1 MEAERT
7 GRRAITVFADYVCP
21 FSYLSFLGLEAV
33 AEELGATVD
42 WRAFELRPAPA
53 PMLDAFA
60 DAEWQIVQELAAE
73 AGVELKRPVLR
84 PRTRKAHEA
93 TKFGATVGKEAVL
106 RRAIFDAHFLDGRDI
121 GRIDVLTE
129 IGAAAGIEKMA
140 LRVALD
146 VDVHAEEVLA
156 DAEQARQAEV
166 EGTPAFVAGSDLR
179 VGYLSANHLREW
191 LKD

>member
-1 MEAERT
+1 MEAERS
-7 GRRAITVFADYVCP
+7 GQRAITAFADYVCP

-33 AEELGATVD
+33 AEELAVTVH

-53 PMLDAFA
+53 PMLDPFS

-73 AGVELKRPVLR
+73 AGIGLKRPVLR

-93 TKFGATVGKEAVL
+93 TKFGATVGKEAEL
-106 RRAIFDAHFLDGRDI
+106 RRAIFEAHFLAGRDI

-129 IGAAAGIEKMA
+129 IGAAAGIEKLA

-146 VDVHAEEVLA
+146 VDVHTEDVLA
-156 DAEQARQAEV
+156 DEEQARQFEI
-166 EGTPAFVAGSDLR
+166 EGTPAFVAGGDTR
-179 VGYLSANHLREW
+179 IGYLSANHLREW

>member
-1 MEAERT
+1 MEAEH
-7 GRRAITVFADYVCP
+7 GGQRAITVFADYVCP
-21 FSYLSFLGLEAV
+21 FSYLSLLGLETV
-33 AEELGATVD
+33 AQELVVRVQ

-53 PMLDAFA
+53 PMLEPFA
-60 DAEWQIVQELAAE
+60 DAEWQIVQQLAEE
-73 AGVELKRPVLR
+73 AGAALKRPVLR

-93 TKFGATVGKEAVL
+93 VKFGATVGKEAEL
-106 RRAIFDAHFLDGRDI
+106 RRAIFDAHFVDGRDI

-129 IGAAAGIEKMA
+129 IGAATGIEKMA

-146 VDVHAEEVLA
+146 VDVHTDEVLA
-156 DAEQARQAEV
+156 DEEQARQFEI
-166 EGTPAFVAGSDLR
+166 EGTPAFVAGSDTR